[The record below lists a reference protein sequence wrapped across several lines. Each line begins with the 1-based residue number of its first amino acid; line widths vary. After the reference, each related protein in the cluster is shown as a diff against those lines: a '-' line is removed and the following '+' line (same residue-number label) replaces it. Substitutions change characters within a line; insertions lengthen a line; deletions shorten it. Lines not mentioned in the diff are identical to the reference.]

1 MRPVDLAKAQR
12 KGSAQ
17 GEFAPVSARLPKPL
31 LISLIPLSQPSQP
44 NSSPSLNQTHLPL
57 SIKLSSL
64 SQELISLSPLNS
76 DPRTIKLSSHVSH
89 CSSPSRPPIPR
100 PTLRTTHR
108 KLHPNLMTAFHA
120 DLPSEPGFHPSS
132 KPLPSHSPVGSA
144 PAGPCLRLRAR
155 RRRRSVS
162 GPLQMLKA
170 ARRHSVSKARR
181 HGQAGRQW
189 RRTALATVHTLGLF
203 AP

>member
-1 MRPVDLAKAQR
+1 MLMRPVDLAKAQR

-76 DPRTIKLSSHVSH
+76 DPRTIKLSSHSY
-89 CSSPSRPPIPR
+89 
-100 PTLRTTHR
+100 
-108 KLHPNLMTAFHA
+108 NLTFLTAPLLLAHLYP
-120 DLPSEPGFHPSS
+120 DLPSEPP
-132 KPLPSHSPVGSA
+132 
-144 PAGPCLRLRAR
+144 
-155 RRRRSVS
+155 
-162 GPLQMLKA
+162 
-170 ARRHSVSKARR
+170 
-181 HGQAGRQW
+181 
-189 RRTALATVHTLGLF
+189 TVNCTLTS
-203 AP
+203 